1 MNAATK
7 RPATLTALLALCA
20 FAALAAPARGP
31 AVRTQSRTPAA
42 TAATPCDVSAYV
54 IDHDPKGLNV
64 RSGPASTFKVVG
76 NLPNEGVEGVLVHIT
91 GASGEWVRID
101 RATEQGGDED
111 RTLFKGEGWVYGP
124 LLGTDGI
131 GGIEGGTPVRDA
143 PSKKGR
149 VLIRMGVDT
158 GGAVVRGCRGK
169 WMYLEHKKVKGWAE
183 GDTLCDNSLT
193 NCS

>member
-1 MNAATK
+1 M
-7 RPATLTALLALCA
+7 RSATLPALLALCA
-20 FAALAAPARGP
+20 ALALAATAPKPAAR
-31 AVRTQSRTPAA
+31 AQSRT
-42 TAATPCDVSAYV
+42 TAAAAVTPCDVSAYV
-54 IDHDPKGLNV
+54 VDQDPKGLNV
-64 RSGPASTFKVVG
+64 RSGPASTFKVVF
-76 NLPNEGVEGVLVHIT
+76 NLPNQGVDGVLVHIT

-124 LLGTDGI
+124 LLGTDGV

-143 PSKKGR
+143 PSKKAR
-149 VLIRMGVDT
+149 VLIRMRVDT